1 MTAVFKDSAG
11 IRLNHVES
19 EGGMIWLP
27 IKRNSSSKKKTDCE
41 EVIFGIILHYFFSES
56 SPVEWTLQLQDAVR
70 SDCVD
75 YRSFLEALQAAL
87 SGFDQRFLSSYINV
101 LGVLG
106 VSRRMKSEWCEHD
119 PYDPKSHYLEFT
131 YLLYCPTSSY
141 IQDQDISW
149 YIRIQSKF
157 CYDRSLLRPGKTVQH
172 ACSTI
177 SWARRGPS
185 TQRSVMS
192 KSQQVRLMLDGKDEH
207 KTLVL
212 HFFWILPVLF
222 QRIRGLCFLA
232 TAFTLTFESTNNQWS
247 HPVPIRSQCARPAPL
262 PWNCRVMAV
271 YHWEPRRSSVKGG
284 CCCRVFFF
292 SGR

>member
-1 MTAVFKDSAG
+1 
-11 IRLNHVES
+11 
-19 EGGMIWLP
+19 MICTLP
-27 IKRNSSSKKKTDCE
+27 LTDRRTKT
-41 EVIFGIILHYFFSES
+41 IGSGANPPRQPIMLHSFFSES
-56 SPVEWTLQLQDAVR
+56 SPEEWTLQPQDAVR

-131 YLLYCPTSSY
+131 YLLYCPTFSY

-149 YIRIQSKF
+149 FIRIQSKF

-172 ACSTI
+172 ACSTT

-207 KTLVL
+207 KTLLL
-212 HFFWILPVLF
+212 HFWILPVLS
-222 QRIRGLCFLA
+222 QRIHSLSFLA
-232 TAFTLTFESTNNQWS
+232 TTFTLTFKVSLPQFREHKQPVVPSGP

-271 YHWEPRRSSVKGG
+271 YHWEPRPSSVTGG
-284 CCCRVFFF
+284 CCPSCSFFF

>member
-1 MTAVFKDSAG
+1 M
-11 IRLNHVES
+11 
-19 EGGMIWLP
+19 
-27 IKRNSSSKKKTDCE
+27 
-41 EVIFGIILHYFFSES
+41 IFGIILHYFFSES

-222 QRIRGLCFLA
+222 QRIHGLSFLA
-232 TAFTLTFESTNNQWS
+232 TAFTLTFEVSLPQFREHKQPVVPS
-247 HPVPIRSQCARPAPL
+247 GPHPVPMRQTGATTLELSGDGRVPL
-262 PWNCRVMAV
+262 GAKTVFGERWMLLSCFFLWKIMHNIYIYILRKGTTWNTRMT
-271 YHWEPRRSSVKGG
+271 YSV
-284 CCCRVFFF
+284 
-292 SGR
+292 